1 MHFLSLYAFKSL
13 FYGVTVSPTV
23 IFRTPRIIGRQIT
36 SKKITG
42 YYNSVASPGSEAV
55 LSEYLM
61 IHVSCMQSSF
71 PYSSKDTNTGPLG
84 WGYFQISTKT
94 WRWGILN
101 LFYSFEVAIGQQV
114 ECKIIFF
121 CLCAVTFTVTVLDQF
136 ASSCIETN
144 MLVASRTNYIPFLKF
159 RVVITMSKLAFV
171 RNKLKLKVRRAC

>member
-71 PYSSKDTNTGPLG
+71 PYSSKDTNT
-84 WGYFQISTKT
+84 
-94 WRWGILN
+94 
-101 LFYSFEVAIGQQV
+101 VARLR
-114 ECKIIFF
+114 IFR
-121 CLCAVTFTVTVLDQF
+121 D
-136 ASSCIETN
+136 I
-144 MLVASRTNYIPFLKF
+144 
-159 RVVITMSKLAFV
+159 
-171 RNKLKLKVRRAC
+171 NKDLKVGNSKPVLFFRSCYRPTG